1 MPLRTD
7 QLEDAIVKAVRGI
20 ANAHTRL
27 LKDNEISIEVAE
39 IDIQAQM
46 VYAENGLA
54 LQSITATPAR
64 TSEVKDVSRQDVGP
78 ATSGTTETSQQVSQ
92 GQQANNNDE
101 TQIYGRQTIGETR
114 HTD

>member
-27 LKDNEISIEVAE
+27 LSENQISIEVAE
-39 IDIQAQM
+39 IDVQVQM

-64 TSEVKDVSRQDVGP
+64 TSQVKDVSRQDVGP
-78 ATSGTTETSQQVSQ
+78 ATSGSTESSQQVSQ
-92 GQQANNNDE
+92 GQQTNNDNQ
-101 TQIYGRQTIGETR
+101 TQIYGRQTIGKTH